1 MRTITIYSASIVEK
15 GGDRYFGW
23 SASSTSPEDLAK
35 KVEDILHTEERERGI
50 TIHKYDHASMVSCAR
65 YGSQGEPE
73 MFNVEEDVYV
83 AFVAYFSG
91 ATSIEIPDSDD
102 DKSILMAPP
111 AGQEEVV
118 DVRLSVAAYPKAYNT
133 KVEELLK
140 EGAFPTEAEA
150 RTWLRQTPITLELIY
165 EKGHGLFA
173 VESEAVESGGIVSP
187 YTGKEIVTPENI

>member
-1 MRTITIYSASIVEK
+1 MKKITIYSASIVEK

-35 KVEDILHTEERERGI
+35 KVEDILHTEENERGI
-50 TIHKYDHASMVSCAR
+50 TIHKYDHASLVSCAR

-73 MFNVEEDVYV
+73 VFNVEEDDDV
-83 AFVAYFSG
+83 AFVTTFSG
-91 ATSIEIPDSDD
+91 PTVLDIPVGSDD
-102 DKSILMAPP
+102 EGTLMAQP
-111 AGQEEVV
+111 AGEEEVI

-133 KVEELLK
+133 KVEELVE
-140 EGAFPTEAEA
+140 EGAFPTETEA
-150 RTWLRQTPITLELIY
+150 RSWLRQTPITLELIY

-187 YTGKEIVTPENI
+187 YTGKEIVTPENA